1 MERSNTIAVGP
12 VDLNSLVSEQ
22 GSHDL
27 NVTFVGRI
35 MKRSPA
41 SAVGLVGVDSFM
53 PEQRSRHRSVAALGS
68 PSRYSHPVAT
78 TSIFGAKEQGGLTQ
92 NVSAKRKCRGL
103 ITGSIPTR
111 GPRARCVT

>member
-35 MKRSPA
+35 MKRGPA
-41 SAVGLVGVDSFM
+41 SAVGLVGVDAAS
-53 PEQRSRHRSVAALGS
+53 PLEARVAQAE
-68 PSRYSHPVAT
+68 VAEAAAVHEHSLLQSST
-78 TSIFGAKEQGGLTQ
+78 
-92 NVSAKRKCRGL
+92 
-103 ITGSIPTR
+103 
-111 GPRARCVT
+111 